1 MRGLLC
7 AFLALLSA
15 STAIAMNIDDVDAFV
30 KNLIA
35 QMTVEEKAGQMI
47 QPDRK
52 SITPEEVTK
61 YYIGSVLSG
70 GGSAPASGNN
80 PWDWANMYDEY
91 QTAALNTR
99 LGIPIVYGQDGVHGV
114 NNIYVNQNKN
124 KTIQIK
130 TTKDTFCVYI
140 FLCVFS

>member
-15 STAIAMNIDDVDAFV
+15 STAIAVNIDDVDAFV

-47 QPDRK
+47 QPDKRY
-52 SITPEEVTK
+52 ITPEEVTQ

-70 GGSAPASGNN
+70 GGAAPASGNN

-91 QTAALNTR
+91 QRAALKTR

-114 NNIYVNQNKN
+114 NNVYVN
-124 KTIQIK
+124 
-130 TTKDTFCVYI
+130 TTF
-140 FLCVFS
+140 